1 MWHDLGTMT
10 KAQIVVREMAGKD
23 PAAFEVEIREA
34 GSVSHHRVTMK
45 DGTPRLVE
53 GAFRF
58 LLDRE
63 SKESIL
69 KTFDVSVIS
78 KYFPEFEEE
87 KNKYLSS

>member
-1 MWHDLGTMT
+1 MT
-10 KAQIVVREMAGKD
+10 KAQIVIREIERQN
-23 PAAFEVEIREA
+23 PPAFEVEVRED
-34 GSVSHHRVTMK
+34 GSVSRHRVTMRN
-45 DGTPRLVE
+45 GTPRLVE

-63 SKESIL
+63 DKESIL

-87 KNKYLSS
+87 INKYLSS